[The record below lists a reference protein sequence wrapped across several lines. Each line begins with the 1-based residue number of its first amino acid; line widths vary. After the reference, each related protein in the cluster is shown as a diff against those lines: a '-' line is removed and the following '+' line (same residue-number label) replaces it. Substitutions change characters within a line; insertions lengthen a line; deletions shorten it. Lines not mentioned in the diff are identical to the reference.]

1 MREANK
7 LNAKYVLFIGGDEYK
22 EGMMNLKNMS
32 TGEEE
37 KISLDFVDQIVKKIK
52 TNPIS

>member
-7 LNAKYVLFIGGDEYK
+7 MNAKYVIFIGGDEYK
-22 EGMMNLKNMS
+22 EGMMNIKNMS

-37 KISLDFVDQIVKKIK
+37 KISLDHIREFVANQK
-52 TNPIS
+52 

>member
-1 MREANK
+1 M
-7 LNAKYVLFIGGDEYK
+7 NAKYVLFIGGEEYK

-37 KISLDFVDQIVKKIK
+37 KISIERILEFVAKLK
-52 TNPIS
+52 